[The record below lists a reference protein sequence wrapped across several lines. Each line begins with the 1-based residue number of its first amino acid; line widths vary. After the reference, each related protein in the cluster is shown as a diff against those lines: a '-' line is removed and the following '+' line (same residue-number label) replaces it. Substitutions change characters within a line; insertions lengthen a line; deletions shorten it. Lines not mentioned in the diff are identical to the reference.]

1 MRDEVPDSGDNTDE
15 ADVEDILGRGFYVTL
30 VNAAYGLKAA
40 NKLAAS
46 KPKDVPVRV
55 ALEVSDRFKTMPAN
69 GGRVRPLRTRRL
81 PRHASGRRVGS
92 SPERGTRTLRG
103 AVQGAEQSAVV
114 RPTILVVVAGRS
126 CRTGVVRSWLSAET
140 QA

>member
-69 GGRVRPLRTRRL
+69 GGRVRPHYAPAAYLGMH
-81 PRHASGRRVGS
+81 PDAVSGPHLNEALERFEGLFRELNSLLQSVRQSWWS
-92 SPERGTRTLRG
+92 SP
-103 AVQGAEQSAVV
+103 A
-114 RPTILVVVAGRS
+114 VVVAPG
-126 CRTGVVRSWLSAET
+126 W
-140 QA
+140 